1 MEMKSKRNIV
11 GVLHNG
17 SMVNLDVDRIVA
29 IDCIRRE
36 LYFEI
41 TIWRIDDE
49 REFDKVWNAWL
60 GYEECK

>member
-11 GVLHNG
+11 GVIHNG

-36 LYFEI
+36 LYFEFSV
-41 TIWRIDDE
+41 WDVDDE
-49 REFDKVWNAWL
+49 CVFNEIWNAWL
-60 GYEECK
+60 GYDE